1 MEASVEKVLEEAAQA
16 TQAVSQK
23 KERKPKVAGEP
34 RVKTVKEKLYVQWN
48 EDGSPMLDAEG
59 NRVKGPV
66 KMAKPKSAKSS
77 TPRAPAVPEHGVI
90 SGAPAG
96 CREGSKRAERNKAF
110 ENASTVGDFY
120 ANGGL
125 TKDLLRNIKSGAVVV
140 TVGDTVFSV

>member
-66 KMAKPKSAKSS
+66 KMAKPKVAREGGGQRNVIPDGAVLTLTEKVAGFREG
-77 TPRAPAVPEHGVI
+77 TKRHQNYAVIKDGMTAAQYFEAAGPRAETATFLIWYIKEGYVAL
-90 SGAPAG
+90 GA
-96 CREGSKRAERNKAF
+96 
-110 ENASTVGDFY
+110 
-120 ANGGL
+120 
-125 TKDLLRNIKSGAVVV
+125 
-140 TVGDTVFSV
+140 